1 MIKVIQRVLRGG
13 SWDVNPINLRASYRN
28 WFDTDTRYGFIG
40 FRLVVR
46 IADEVQGIPDD
57 LFKKFRPEA
66 QQHSK
71 ELLRRLAKGLAE

>member
-46 IADEVQGIPDD
+46 I
-57 LFKKFRPEA
+57 
-66 QQHSK
+66 
-71 ELLRRLAKGLAE
+71 KGE